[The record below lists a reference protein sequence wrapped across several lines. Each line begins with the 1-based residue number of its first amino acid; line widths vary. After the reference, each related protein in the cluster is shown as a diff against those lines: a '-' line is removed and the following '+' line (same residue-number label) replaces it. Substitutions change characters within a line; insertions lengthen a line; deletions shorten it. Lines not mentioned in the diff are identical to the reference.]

1 MLLKVVHILYSLFT
15 MQWIMG
21 VIQFG
26 CCFSKTIC
34 REIVSLASL
43 EKHKN
48 EISEHW
54 QKRTNDGLRGEVF
67 DELQTINLKNVGP
80 MSQD

>member
-1 MLLKVVHILYSLFT
+1 
-15 MQWIMG
+15 MG

-26 CCFSKTIC
+26 WCFSKTIF